1 MATSRILGPDGQPIK
16 MPDLQEPQ
24 TARLA
29 HLQRE
34 LNIPMLMITHDD
46 DDLRSLA
53 DEVVHLS
60 AGRVVTAADAIEAV
74 AA

>member
-34 LNIPMLMITHDD
+34 LQTHPTRGITPSRLAKILDAAR
-46 DDLRSLA
+46 LLPALFFSFSPIIQLPSL
-53 DEVVHLS
+53 
-60 AGRVVTAADAIEAV
+60 
-74 AA
+74 